1 MKIDS
6 VNAFITEYFKID
18 REEGYVLFV
27 RGEKEEHENFLPRVY
42 QPGFSFIEHEDSIF
56 KEAIATFPSEMLAQK
71 TTVEK
76 LILMQHYSFPT
87 RLLDITRNP
96 LVALFFACYTEQD
109 RDGAKDDGKVYVFK
123 VPEKEIKFCDSDT
136 VSIIAN
142 LCKHPAS
149 FSVGGIK
156 RDCTDPKERELF
168 NDENE
173 IIYLVNEIREEKPY
187 FEAQINY
194 ADLNSVVCLH
204 PRMNNPRIIRQ
215 DGYFFVFGIDDEK
228 RKPAKIQ
235 DEWQLRTITIP
246 KEYKD
251 DIMRQLDMLNINE
264 RFLFPDFQ
272 HFVYSINEK
281 YRK

>member
-1 MKIDS
+1 
-6 VNAFITEYFKID
+6 
-18 REEGYVLFV
+18 
-27 RGEKEEHENFLPRVY
+27 
-42 QPGFSFIEHEDSIF
+42 
-56 KEAIATFPSEMLAQK
+56 
-71 TTVEK
+71 
-76 LILMQHYSFPT
+76 
-87 RLLDITRNP
+87 
-96 LVALFFACYTEQD
+96 VALFFACYTEQD

-123 VPEKEIKFCDSDT
+123 VPEKEIKFCDSDTAAILSLEIFQAEKPVNNVLLRFYPNDCLLFNTYFANLRRYFFKLRIAGDT